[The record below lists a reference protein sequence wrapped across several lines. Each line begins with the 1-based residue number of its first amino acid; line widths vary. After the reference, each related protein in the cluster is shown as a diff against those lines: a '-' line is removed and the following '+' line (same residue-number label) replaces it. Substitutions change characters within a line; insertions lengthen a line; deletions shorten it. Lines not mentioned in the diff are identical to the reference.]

1 MELRVKHG
9 KVCLDQSFVLKV
21 TYEGNR
27 ALLWL
32 QDLGLAGTAQVS
44 LLDLLEKMQQW
55 RPRPLR
61 RGIELLGQILLRLG
75 LRLEQEVTTK
85 HRRAVMAGSA
95 ADEVFPWDI
104 ATPAQVSCELVKY
117 WQMQQATMRRGVY
130 HLSMASDKSRVL
142 GMTLL
147 NTAMVF
153 PDNSAF
159 WCFPAVLPHR
169 NIVKSVCLLFLLL
182 SGWLLGVSCGLT
194 S

>member
-9 KVCLDQSFVLKV
+9 KVCLDQSSVLEV
-21 TYEGNR
+21 TDEGNR

-32 QDLGLAGTAQVS
+32 QDLGLADIAQVS

-75 LRLEQEVTTK
+75 LRLEQEVTSK
-85 HRRAVMAGSA
+85 HRRAVLAGEA
-95 ADEVFPWDI
+95 ADEVFPWDT
-104 ATPAQVSCELVKY
+104 ATHAQVSCELVKY

-147 NTAMVF
+147 NTAIVF